1 MIYMLMQTGNIQN
14 NLTGV
19 NKMEKPKID
28 RKKSKIG
35 EKVGLGLLGSKQAY
49 EQSVGKRAYAL
60 GKNCKNLKGH
70 VAEVMT
76 CDKINLDPRNIIAGR
91 KASVT
96 ASRTAPC
103 VDVVVK
109 QKNKVVERLQVKNT
123 PSAAGIK
130 KTVDQVAAGKYNSA
144 KLVGTKETAQ
154 AYEEAIKN
162 GGNNIKKKMLSNN
175 VRAGQTEVIQ
185 AKTIGGNI
193 VKNGKYIFNESRNIA
208 KKTGIVTAAVSATVN
223 GVKVYKGKESGKE
236 ATVNVAKDSAIGY
249 ISSGVGCAVDNV
261 VTIAIA
267 GTPAAPLSKPIGG
280 AAGLG
285 TSLAVTAVAEKVTA
299 SVERKMLRE

>member
-1 MIYMLMQTGNIQN
+1 
-14 NLTGV
+14 
-19 NKMEKPKID
+19 MEKLKID
-28 RKKSKIG
+28 RKKSKTG
-35 EKVGLGLLGSKQAY
+35 EKVGLGLLGAKQAY

-76 CDKINLDPRNIIAGR
+76 CDRINLNPHNIIAGR

-109 QKNKVVERLQVKNT
+109 QKNKVVGRIPVKNT
-123 PSAAGIK
+123 PSASGIK
-130 KTVDQVAAGKYNSA
+130 KTAEQVASGKYNSA

-154 AYEEAIKN
+154 AYEEVMKKSGSN
-162 GGNNIKKKMLSNN
+162 MKKKMLSNN
-175 VRAGQTEVIQ
+175 VRTGQTEVIQ
-185 AKTIGGNI
+185 AKMIGGNI
-193 VKNGKYIFNESRNIA
+193 AKNGKYIFNESKNIA
-208 KKTGIVTAAVSATVN
+208 KKSGIATAAVSATVN
-223 GVKVYKGKESGKE
+223 GVKVYQGKESGKE
-236 ATVNVAKDSAIGY
+236 ATINVAKDSAIGC

-261 VTIAIA
+261 VTIGIA
-267 GTPAAPLSKPIGG
+267 STPAAPLAKPIGG

-285 TSLAVTAVAEKVTA
+285 TTLAVATVAEKVTDC
-299 SVERKMLRE
+299 VERKMLRE

>member
-1 MIYMLMQTGNIQN
+1 
-14 NLTGV
+14 
-19 NKMEKPKID
+19 MEKLKTD
-28 RKKSKIG
+28 RKKSKTG
-35 EKVGLGLLGSKQAY
+35 EKVGLGLLGAKQAY

-76 CDKINLDPRNIIAGR
+76 CDKINLNPRNIIAGR

-109 QKNKVVERLQVKNT
+109 QKNKVVERIQVKNT
-123 PSAAGIK
+123 PSATGIK
-130 KTVDQVAAGKYNSA
+130 KTVDQVGAGKYNSA

-154 AYEEAIKN
+154 AYEEVMKKS
-162 GGNNIKKKMLSNN
+162 GSNIKKKMLSNN
-175 VRAGQTEVIQ
+175 VRTGQTEVIQ
-185 AKTIGGNI
+185 AKMVGGNI
-193 VKNGKYIFNESRNIA
+193 AKNGKYIFNESKNIA
-208 KKTGIVTAAVSATVN
+208 KKSGIVTAAVSATVN
-223 GVKVYKGKESGKE
+223 GVKVYQGKESGKE

-261 VTIAIA
+261 VTIGIA
-267 GTPAAPLSKPIGG
+267 GTPAAPLAKPIGG
-280 AAGLG
+280 VAGLG
-285 TSLAVTAVAEKVTA
+285 TTLAVATVAEKVTDC
-299 SVERKMLRE
+299 VERKILCE